1 MSTDRDRLLDMIEHL
16 DLIERY
22 RPESEAALEADEV
35 VAAAMVR
42 WIEIVGEAASHVS
55 EQVRNQSPDVP
66 WRAII
71 AMRNRLI
78 HAYPQVSL
86 PLVWGVIDRAG
97 PALRERLQTLVED
110 ES

>member
-1 MSTDRDRLLDMIEHL
+1 MSTDRDRLLDMIE
-16 DLIERY
+16 RY
-22 RPESEAALEADEV
+22 RPESEVALEADEM

-55 EQVRNQSPDVP
+55 EEVRNQSPDVP

-86 PLVWGVIDRAG
+86 PLVWGVIDRDG
-97 PALRERLQTLVED
+97 PALRERLQALVED